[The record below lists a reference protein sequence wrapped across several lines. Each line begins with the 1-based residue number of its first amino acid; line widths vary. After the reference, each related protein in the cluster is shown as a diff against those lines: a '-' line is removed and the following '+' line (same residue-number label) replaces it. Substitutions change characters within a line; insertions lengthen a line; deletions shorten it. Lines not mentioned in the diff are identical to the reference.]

1 MKSEVRM
8 TNDESNLNAR
18 MTNERKGGG
27 FSHSVIRH
35 SSIDS
40 SFVIRH
46 SNFRGRRRGS
56 AFVMTVW
63 ILAAMTGLVLA
74 VGHGVRV
81 EADAAA
87 NRLATAQAAA
97 AEKGAEQFVLS
108 AVAAEI
114 ATPGTLNTDDVQNT
128 MSGMQVAD
136 AYFYILKPDPEDETA
151 LAFGLTDEAGKL
163 DINTATEQ
171 QLINLP
177 NMTQDIVDSIIDWR
191 DADSTPGGEGAE
203 DPYYQSLPTP
213 YQCKNANFETV
224 EELMLVKGIDADVLF
239 GTDTA
244 RAGRANSAPNAS
256 ANPNPAAPNAP
267 APSPDMNL
275 LGTNLGTNV
284 SNRGIFPFIT
294 IYGVKAG
301 TAPTTSLNSNAFAG
315 VTNTATTIA
324 DVNAADQTQLRNNL
338 QRYISGANVENLLS
352 LTRQNRPFA
361 NIWDWAVRTNITTA
375 DFGKIMNYIRAT
387 PAPSVAK
394 VNVNTAPKE
403 VLMCLP
409 SLTETDAQ
417 AILAHRDADPTPADP
432 SDISWMLDTI
442 PKAKLAAVGNYLTG
456 ISYCYSADILAA
468 SADGR
473 AFKRFR
479 IVVDASSGTPKIIY
493 RRDMTSFG
501 WPLPPEYR
509 DSLKNHQ
516 GPNPDSPL
524 TGALPS

>member
-8 TNDESNLNAR
+8 TNVESNLNAR

-56 AFVMTVW
+56 AFVMTIW

-87 NRLATAQAAA
+87 NRLATAQATA

-114 ATPGTLNTDDVQNT
+114 ATPGTLNTDDIQNT

-224 EELMLVKGIDADVLF
+224 EELMLV
-239 GTDTA
+239 
-244 RAGRANSAPNAS
+244 
-256 ANPNPAAPNAP
+256 
-267 APSPDMNL
+267 
-275 LGTNLGTNV
+275 
-284 SNRGIFPFIT
+284 
-294 IYGVKAG
+294 
-301 TAPTTSLNSNAFAG
+301 
-315 VTNTATTIA
+315 
-324 DVNAADQTQLRNNL
+324 
-338 QRYISGANVENLLS
+338 
-352 LTRQNRPFA
+352 
-361 NIWDWAVRTNITTA
+361 
-375 DFGKIMNYIRAT
+375 
-387 PAPSVAK
+387 
-394 VNVNTAPKE
+394 
-403 VLMCLP
+403 
-409 SLTETDAQ
+409 
-417 AILAHRDADPTPADP
+417 
-432 SDISWMLDTI
+432 
-442 PKAKLAAVGNYLTG
+442 
-456 ISYCYSADILAA
+456 
-468 SADGR
+468 
-473 AFKRFR
+473 
-479 IVVDASSGTPKIIY
+479 
-493 RRDMTSFG
+493 
-501 WPLPPEYR
+501 
-509 DSLKNHQ
+509 
-516 GPNPDSPL
+516 
-524 TGALPS
+524 